1 MTNLKL
7 NNISVVLN
15 ESTSRGLYSLKSR
28 LNLLREI
35 QEYLALIKSNIGD
48 FESLKLRLNRTVSYV
63 LDGCDDDFWLQFLN
77 LGGDVSMVSDF

>member
-48 FESLKLRLNRTVSYV
+48 FESLKLGLNRTVSYV
-63 LDGCDDDFWLQFLN
+63 FDGCDDDFWLQFLN